1 MRNGM
6 KVRHVLGGGLVLAAV
21 LSWSPTAM
29 ADGEKPVA
37 PGESLIIQNEIHFG
51 PQVFGVERSTTASGE
66 ELTLK
71 LDQGTSFTYLEG
83 REIDL
88 EIEGEVLN
96 ISIQDDLVLVGN
108 KASCSSADIACIVHA
123 IRKQLK
129 GLTPDHSALGLAAVQ
144 YTLRSMQFGG
154 AIAQVFYALA
164 TMPQGPEDE
173 D

>member
-6 KVRHVLGGGLVLAAV
+6 KVRHVLGGGLVLSAV

-29 ADGEKPVA
+29 ADGKKSVA
-37 PGESLIIQNEIHFG
+37 PGESLIIQNEEDFG

-66 ELTLK
+66 KLTLT

-88 EIEGEVLN
+88 EIEGNVLN
-96 ISIQDDLVLVGN
+96 ISIQDDLVLVGK

-129 GLTPDHSALGLAAVQ
+129 GLTPDHSALGLAVVQ
-144 YTLRSMQFGG
+144 QTLRSMRFGG
-154 AIAQVFYALA
+154 SIAQVFYALA

>member
-6 KVRHVLGGGLVLAAV
+6 KVGHVLGGGLVLAAV

-29 ADGEKPVA
+29 ADGQTHVA
-37 PGESLIIQNEIHFG
+37 PDNSLIIQNEMHFG

-66 ELTLK
+66 QLTLK

-83 REIDL
+83 REIVL
-88 EIEGEVLN
+88 EIAGAVLS

-123 IRKQLK
+123 IRQQLK
-129 GLTPDHSALGLAAVQ
+129 SLTPDHSALGLPVVQ
-144 YTLRSMQFGG
+144 NTLRSMQFGG
-154 AIAQVFYALA
+154 PIAQVFYGLA
-164 TMPQGPEDE
+164 TMPQGHEDE

>member
-29 ADGEKPVA
+29 ADGEKSVA

-96 ISIQDDLVLVGN
+96 ISIQHDLVVVGN

>member
-29 ADGEKPVA
+29 ADGQTHVA
-37 PGESLIIQNEIHFG
+37 PDNSLIIQNEMHFG

-66 ELTLK
+66 QLTLK

-83 REIDL
+83 REIVL
-88 EIEGEVLN
+88 EIAGEVLN

-129 GLTPDHSALGLAAVQ
+129 NLTPDHAALGLAVVQ
-144 YTLRSMQFGG
+144 NTLRSMQFGG
-154 AIAQVFYALA
+154 PIAQVFYGLA
-164 TMPQGPEDE
+164 TMPQGHEDE

>member
-29 ADGEKPVA
+29 AGGGKPVA
-37 PGESLIIQNEIHFG
+37 PGESLIIQNEEDFG
-51 PQVFGVERSTTASGE
+51 PRVFGVERSTTASGE
-66 ELTLK
+66 KLTLK

-83 REIDL
+83 REIVL

-96 ISIQDDLVLVGN
+96 ISIQDDRVRVGN
-108 KASCSSADIACIVHA
+108 KASCSSANVACIVHA

-129 GLTPDHSALGLAAVQ
+129 GLTPDHSALGLAVVQ
-144 YTLRSMQFGG
+144 QTLRSMRFGG
-154 AIAQVFYALA
+154 SIAQVFYALA

>member
-29 ADGEKPVA
+29 ADGGTPVA
-37 PGESLIIQNEIHFG
+37 PGLSLMIQNEIHFG

-66 ELTLK
+66 ELTLN

-83 REIDL
+83 REIVL
-88 EIEGEVLN
+88 EIAGEVLN

-123 IRKQLK
+123 IRQQLK
-129 GLTPDHSALGLAAVQ
+129 SLTPDHSALGLPVVQ
-144 YTLRSMQFGG
+144 NTLRSMQFGG
-154 AIAQVFYALA
+154 PIAQVFYGLA
-164 TMPQGPEDE
+164 TMPQGQEDE

>member
-1 MRNGM
+1 
-6 KVRHVLGGGLVLAAV
+6 VLGGGLVLAAV

-29 ADGEKPVA
+29 ADGQTHVA
-37 PGESLIIQNEIHFG
+37 PDNSLIIQNEMHFG

-66 ELTLK
+66 QLTLK

-83 REIDL
+83 REIVL

-96 ISIQDDLVLVGN
+96 ISIQHDMVLVGN

-123 IRKQLK
+123 IRQQLK
-129 GLTPDHSALGLAAVQ
+129 SLTPDHSALGLPVVQ
-144 YTLRSMQFGG
+144 NTLRSMQFGG
-154 AIAQVFYALA
+154 PIAQVFYGLA
-164 TMPQGPEDE
+164 TMPQGHEDE

>member
-29 ADGEKPVA
+29 ADGQTHVA
-37 PGESLIIQNEIHFG
+37 PDNSLIIQNEMHFG

-66 ELTLK
+66 QLTLK

-83 REIDL
+83 REIVL

-96 ISIQDDLVLVGN
+96 ISIQHDMVLVGN

-123 IRKQLK
+123 IRQQLK
-129 GLTPDHSALGLAAVQ
+129 SLTPDHSALGLPVVQ
-144 YTLRSMQFGG
+144 NTLRSMQFGG
-154 AIAQVFYALA
+154 PIAQVFYGLA
-164 TMPQGPEDE
+164 TMPQGHEDE